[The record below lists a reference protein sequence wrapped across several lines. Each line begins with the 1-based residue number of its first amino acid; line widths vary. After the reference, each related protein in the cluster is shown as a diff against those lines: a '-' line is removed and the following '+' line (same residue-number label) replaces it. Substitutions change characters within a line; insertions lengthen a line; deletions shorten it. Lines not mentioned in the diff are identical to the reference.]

1 MQAIRI
7 GEAIAGH
14 IMYVARQIFT
24 DDLVI
29 LKQFIGYLQLFFQG
43 MLNTEQKC
51 TFKFLLKRVKTC

>member
-29 LKQFIGYLQLFFQG
+29 LK
-43 MLNTEQKC
+43 
-51 TFKFLLKRVKTC
+51 